1 MEKSEKIE
9 KQEMMENDE
18 LLMKRD
24 DMKRLK
30 LTAKEILSTS
40 PKKMSLTGKKSHNCE
55 TEDRIVLVKTALLT
69 SNCPNVHLSKGYKYR
84 PHEPLGQLTKIT
96 FHRKPSSWEKSF
108 LRYRKYIL
116 QMWCTLKIL
125 S

>member
-1 MEKSEKIE
+1 MCLLEFGPTPPSSDSKKLEKSEKIE
-9 KQEMMENDE
+9 KHEMMENDE

-40 PKKMSLTGKKSHNCE
+40 PKKMSLTGIKSSNCD

-69 SNCPNVHLSKGYKYR
+69 SNCPNLQISKGYR
-84 PHEPLGQLTKIT
+84 AHEFLGQLIKIT
-96 FHRKPSSWEKSF
+96 FHRKPNS
-108 LRYRKYIL
+108 
-116 QMWCTLKIL
+116 
-125 S
+125 

>member
-1 MEKSEKIE
+1 MCLLEFGPTPPSSDSKKLEKSEKIE

-40 PKKMSLTGKKSHNCE
+40 PKKMSLTGKKSPNCE
-55 TEDRIVLVKTALLT
+55 TEDRILFVKKWLCLLQIAQI
-69 SNCPNVHLSKGYKYR
+69 YR
-84 PHEPLGQLTKIT
+84 SLKVTGPM
-96 FHRKPSSWEKSF
+96 SF
-108 LRYRKYIL
+108 
-116 QMWCTLKIL
+116 
-125 S
+125 

>member
-40 PKKMSLTGKKSHNCE
+40 PKKNVINWYKLAQLR
-55 TEDRIVLVKTALLT
+55 DRRQDSFSKTALLT
-69 SNCPNVHLSKGYKYR
+69 SNCPNLQISKGYR
-84 PHEPLGQLTKIT
+84 AHEFLGQLIKIT
-96 FHRKPSSWEKSF
+96 FHRKPNS
-108 LRYRKYIL
+108 
-116 QMWCTLKIL
+116 
-125 S
+125 